1 MKNYKTMYEN
11 IILESIDFESE
22 GYELKTPNTDKGK
35 IDLVYKLF
43 RNEFIHKNNE
53 HKSDAYNFAEWLRGL
68 PSIMTVTFYNHD
80 ILEIAKEYGYKFEND
95 WKEDIFLE
103 MYWSRL
109 ARAFINMKGNL

>member
-11 IILESIDFESE
+11 IILDSINFE
-22 GYELKTPNTDKGK
+22 GYEVDDQQTDKGK

-43 RNEFIHKNNE
+43 RKEFIHKNNE

-68 PSIMTVTFYNHD
+68 PSVMTVPFYNHD

-95 WKEDIFLE
+95 WAEDIFLE

-109 ARAFINMKGNL
+109 ATSFIGLKVNL